1 MHPVHY
7 ETEHVSIAG
16 GSTDEKRREV
26 QDTAIDATA
35 CEAPKRKPH
44 SHHKGVQPSHR
55 SLRLGREWHVT
66 HVPSCPM
73 HFHRYTYVH
82 IHLINTL
89 HILKVVFL
97 PKTLSQLSEEPVELW
112 KQRKSPL
119 PRVIMNATLNVM
131 LLHVHTAD
139 LPLWV
144 TSL

>member
-26 QDTAIDATA
+26 QDTAIDASTS
-35 CEAPKRKPH
+35 EAPKRKPR
-44 SHHKGVQPSHR
+44 SHHKEVQPSHR
-55 SLRLGREWHVT
+55 SLRLGREWHAS
-66 HVPSCPM
+66 HVPSCAM

-97 PKTLSQLSEEPVELW
+97 PKTLSQLSEEPVEL
-112 KQRKSPL
+112 
-119 PRVIMNATLNVM
+119 
-131 LLHVHTAD
+131 
-139 LPLWV
+139 
-144 TSL
+144 